1 MDCSIIRF
9 MKQADSFRLLAYIK
23 VWVGI
28 GVVCLTSCTTKN
40 LCIEPT
46 LVTMR
51 GGFYYT
57 DTSGV
62 FKDSLVKNVNM
73 VFGSSLNYYQNI
85 KKFNKF
91 NFPLSQGQDSVLTI
105 FQSDSSVVDENTVD
119 SIHWYYTRNLAFIS
133 TACGYQ
139 TNFTLVSV
147 KYTRHVLDSIVI
159 HNSAVS
165 SDANV
170 EHVKLILKTP

>member
-1 MDCSIIRF
+1 
-9 MKQADSFRLLAYIK
+9 MKQAKLLDRLFISTALL
-23 VWVGI
+23 
-28 GVVCLTSCTTKN
+28 GVMLFGFAACTTKN

-51 GGFYYT
+51 GGFYRN

-73 VFGSSLNYYQNI
+73 VFGENLNYYQNI
-85 KKFNKF
+85 KKYNKF
-91 NFPLSQGQDSVLTI
+91 NFPLSQGTDSVLTI
-105 FQSDSSVVDENTVD
+105 FQSDSANVNESTVD
-119 SIHWYYTRNLAFIS
+119 SIYWHYTRNLAFIS

-139 TNFTLVSV
+139 TNFTLSSV
-147 KYTRHVLDSIVI
+147 NYTRHVLDSIVI
-159 HNSAVS
+159 NNTAVS

>member
-1 MDCSIIRF
+1 MTQSG
-9 MKQADSFRLLAYIK
+9 SFRLLTFTL
-23 VWVGI
+23 VWLGLS
-28 GVVCLTSCTTKN
+28 VVFFTSCTTKN

-51 GGFYYT
+51 GGFYYS
-57 DTSGV
+57 DTSGA

-85 KKFNKF
+85 KKYNKF
-91 NFPLSQGQDSVLTI
+91 NFPLSQGQDSVFTI

-119 SIHWYYTRNLAFIS
+119 SIYWYYTRNLAFIS

-147 KYTRHVLDSIVI
+147 KYTHHVLDSIVI
-159 HNSAVS
+159 QNSAVS